1 MTQTNNL
8 ATIKTTND
16 LQGNDLLRL
25 YTQKYGGDA
34 ALSLTIL
41 TEYVQNSIT
50 TSTLTA
56 QYEAP
61 SATGFSVTVSS
72 GNTWLVLTPDAG
84 YAAGTINLPAG
95 FQGQEVLVNCT
106 QAVTTLTITPQAG
119 DSVIG
124 APATLAAN
132 DTFRLKYEAVLKR
145 WYKVA

>member
-41 TEYVQNSIT
+41 TEYVQGSIT

-84 YAAGTINLPAG
+84 YAAGTINLPDG
-95 FQGQEVLVNCT
+95 VQGQEVLVNCT
-106 QAVTTLTITPQAG
+106 QAVTTLTITPKTG

>member
-41 TEYVQNSIT
+41 TEYIQNSIT

-61 SATGFSVTVSS
+61 NATGFSVTVSS

-95 FQGQEVLVNCT
+95 VQGQEVLVNCT

-124 APATLAAN
+124 APTTLAAN